1 MIGRRSGPGITLEG
15 LLNALDDAR
24 HRLRH
29 RLILLAAY
37 GPGYGRIVAD
47 EERVKMPGWTED
59 PAVPLDSAKP
69 APPAP
74 PTPARGHRAA

>member
-1 MIGRRSGPGITLEG
+1 MNGRRLGSGITLEG

-37 GPGYGRIVAD
+37 GPGYGRLVSDA
-47 EERVKMPGWTED
+47 EKVRMAPWTED

-69 APPAP
+69 APTTS
-74 PTPARGHRAA
+74 PTSARRHRAA